1 MWRMENP
8 SGSLTS
14 ITKKYLLKIF
24 LVGCTLFT
32 KRKIFKMTKIF
43 TKHISSSNS
52 KDFIETTKVLTS
64 DKQLLSINKYV
75 IIKIF
80 YKVYQVY
87 TKSCN
92 WVEAKINPNLEFQLW
107 LSLSILSFS
116 QAIFNCILPNKTF
129 PW

>member
-52 KDFIETTKVLTS
+52 KDFIETTKVLTG
-64 DKQLLSINKYV
+64 DKQLLSIKKYV

-92 WVEAKINPNLEFQLW
+92 WVEANINPILEFQLW

-116 QAIFNCILPNKTF
+116 QAIFNCILSNKTF